1 LVNSDVREDLV
12 KKQLRGPRGL
22 PGAPGAAGAKGDKG
36 DKGDPGSPGL
46 SGYEIVSTTQSH
58 TASFSFSVACP
69 AGKKAIG
76 GGHNW
81 SFGGTDVWFWQ
92 LSPLS
97 NGSGW
102 IVRGNVNRGGVT
114 SDITAYAICAVV
126 T

>member
-58 TASFSFSVACP
+58 TATEA
-69 AGKKAIG
+69 AG
-76 GGHNW
+76 
-81 SFGGTDVWFWQ
+81 S
-92 LSPLS
+92 
-97 NGSGW
+97 
-102 IVRGNVNRGGVT
+102 
-114 SDITAYAICAVV
+114 CAEM
-126 T
+126 